1 MSVIFLDVTF
11 TSGGISGFVFYM
23 QALDALRLVNA
34 LWFEDIPYNFLR
46 GLLFIVHFFNL
57 SFFSLENLSFCL
69 LENATALDM
78 IAFEYITLL
87 YCLVL
92 VLVTIGLIT
101 RCSIKLNVY
110 YRLDKL
116 QSSKS
121 FIHGLSSFLVLCYY
135 QCTRINLRLLTYG
148 RVCNSARVFYN
159 GEISY
164 MQGEHLKYAFPA
176 IVFLIL
182 ITIIPRVLL
191 LCYPL
196 CYKLLSL
203 CHLQE
208 SEVTKFLCKCIP
220 LEKYKPFFD
229 SFQSCFK
236 DEHRYFAGLY
246 FFYRLLLLIS
256 HAFHDD
262 LLNIYLII
270 EVLLILMLTMH
281 ACACIR
287 PYKRKW
293 HNFIDALLFSL
304 LLLLNSMTLFNYNER
319 GVHQHHRDI
328 VGIISSLQV
337 MMAWIPLNL
346 MILYLITKGIC
357 QVKRFCLSRRA
368 DRNTIFDL
376 SFLLDAE
383 ENRDKEYE
391 TSYSK

>member
-1 MSVIFLDVTF
+1 
-11 TSGGISGFVFYM
+11 M
-23 QALDALRLVNA
+23 QALDALRLVNTM
-34 LWFEDIPYNFLR
+34 WFEDTAYDFLI

-69 LENATALDM
+69 IENATALDM
-78 IAFEYITLL
+78 IEILLHPLL

-101 RCSIKLNVY
+101 RCSIKLNVR
-110 YRLDKL
+110 YRLEKL

-135 QCTRINLRLLTYG
+135 QCTRISLRLLTYG
-148 RVCNSARVFYN
+148 RVCNSNRVFYN
-159 GEISY
+159 GDILY
-164 MQGEHLKYAFPA
+164 MHKEHLKYAIPA
-176 IVFLIL
+176 FAFLIL
-182 ITIIPRVLL
+182 ITIIPPVLL

-236 DEHRYFAGLY
+236 DKHRYFAGLY
-246 FFYRLLLLIS
+246 LFYRLLLLLPHTI
-256 HAFHDD
+256 HDD
-262 LLNIYLII
+262 LLNIYLCI
-270 EVLLILMLTMH
+270 EVLFILMLTMH
-281 ACACIR
+281 ACIR
-287 PYKRKW
+287 PYKREW
-293 HNFIDALLFSL
+293 HYFIDALLFLL
-304 LLLLNSMTLFNYNER
+304 LLLLNTLTLFNYKER
-319 GVHQHHRDI
+319 IVRQHHRDI
-328 VGIISSLQV
+328 VGITSSLQV
-337 MMAWIPLNL
+337 MMAWIPLIV
-346 MILYLITKGIC
+346 MTLYLITKGIC
-357 QVKRFCLSRRA
+357 QVKSVCVSRRA
-368 DRNTIFDL
+368 VRSIIIDL
-376 SFLLDAE
+376 SFLLETE

>member
-1 MSVIFLDVTF
+1 
-11 TSGGISGFVFYM
+11 M
-23 QALDALRLVNA
+23 QAIDGLQLVNA
-34 LWFEDIPYNFLR
+34 MWFERIAQNFLG

-57 SFFSLENLSFCL
+57 SFFSLEKLSFCL
-69 LENATALDM
+69 IENATALDM
-78 IAFEYITLL
+78 IAFDYITLL

-101 RCSIKLNVY
+101 RCSIKLNGC
-110 YRLDKL
+110 YRLKKL

-135 QCTRINLRLLTYG
+135 QCTRISLRLLTYG

-159 GEISY
+159 GEILY
-164 MQGEHLKYAFPA
+164 MQGEHFKYAFPA

-182 ITIIPRVLL
+182 ITIIPPVLL

-196 CYKLLSL
+196 CYKVLAL

-246 FFYRLLLLIS
+246 FFYRLLLLLS

-262 LLNIYLII
+262 LLNIYCI
-270 EVLLILMLTMH
+270 EVLFFLMLTMH
-281 ACACIR
+281 ACIR
-287 PYKRKW
+287 PYKREW

-304 LLLLNSMTLFNYNER
+304 LLLLNSITIFNYNER
-319 GVHQHHRDI
+319 VVRQHHRDN

-337 MMAWIPLNL
+337 MMAWIPLIV
-346 MILYLITKGIC
+346 MILYLIIKGIC
-357 QVKRFCLSRRA
+357 QAKSFCLSRRA
-368 DRNTIFDL
+368 DRNTVFDL
-376 SFLLDAE
+376 SFLLETE